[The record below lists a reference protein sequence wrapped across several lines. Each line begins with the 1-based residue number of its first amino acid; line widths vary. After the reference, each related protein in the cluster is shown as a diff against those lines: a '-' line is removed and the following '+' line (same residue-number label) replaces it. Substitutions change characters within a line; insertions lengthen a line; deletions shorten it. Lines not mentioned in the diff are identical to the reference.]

1 MRGKGKGR
9 EEIETEGCGRC
20 EDDGRGD
27 IVITPLNQKFDI
39 LHYMNHLCY
48 NTTFHWC
55 TLKYT
60 SYQILQVQSIQIHL
74 KHGGF

>member
-27 IVITPLNQKFDI
+27 IVIR
-39 LHYMNHLCY
+39 
-48 NTTFHWC
+48 
-55 TLKYT
+55 
-60 SYQILQVQSIQIHL
+60 S
-74 KHGGF
+74 